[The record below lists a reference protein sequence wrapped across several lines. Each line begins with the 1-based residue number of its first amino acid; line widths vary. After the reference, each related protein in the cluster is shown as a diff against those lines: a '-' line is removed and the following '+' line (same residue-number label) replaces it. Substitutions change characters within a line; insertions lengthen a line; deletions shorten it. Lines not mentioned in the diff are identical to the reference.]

1 MIPTTNLPVGQNI
14 IILYLFIYFTT
25 RTNLAPSPASQATAG
40 LDSAR
45 NPPPPPSNGAIAFVC

>member
-14 IILYLFIYFTT
+14 IILYLFIYLFIL
-25 RTNLAPSPASQATAG
+25 RLAQTSPASQATAG

-45 NPPPPPSNGAIAFVC
+45 KPPPP